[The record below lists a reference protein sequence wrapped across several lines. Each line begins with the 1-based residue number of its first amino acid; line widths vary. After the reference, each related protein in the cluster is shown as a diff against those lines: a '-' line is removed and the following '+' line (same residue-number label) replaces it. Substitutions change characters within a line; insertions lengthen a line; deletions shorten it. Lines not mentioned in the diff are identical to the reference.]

1 MGYIQS
7 ILYCLIRKE
16 KNQSM
21 NTINNYFVSI
31 CIILILS
38 SIISTIIKLRR
49 TSNLSSINLS
59 WIWKIGMLVLIIGI
73 SVLLFN
79 IKNVYNNIN
88 ENSDKVL
95 VAKEV
100 KNSIIY
106 SFYYILMFITSI
118 IAWISLKRYRQ
129 YIYNSK
135 NDIN

>member
-1 MGYIQS
+1 
-7 ILYCLIRKE
+7 
-16 KNQSM
+16 M